1 MGLVGTDEHSHDYVP
16 YHAPQD
22 PPLQGSQSLS
32 KVGTLM
38 GQGLESSQGLRV
50 STLPKDWLEFT
61 NTTPVPV
68 PGPLQ
73 NRLGANSGL
82 AWNLGAP
89 LECSPPG

>member
-50 STLPKDWLEFT
+50 STLPKD
-61 NTTPVPV
+61 
-68 PGPLQ
+68 
-73 NRLGANSGL
+73 
-82 AWNLGAP
+82 
-89 LECSPPG
+89 